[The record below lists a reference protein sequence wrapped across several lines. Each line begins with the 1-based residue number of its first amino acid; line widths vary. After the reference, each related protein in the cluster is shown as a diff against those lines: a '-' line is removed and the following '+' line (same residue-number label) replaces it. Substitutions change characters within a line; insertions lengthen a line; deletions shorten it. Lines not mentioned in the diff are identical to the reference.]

1 MKHKLILFLLLL
13 CSMQYVVA
21 QSIRVTGTIQDE
33 DGEPVIGA
41 TVQVK
46 GTSQGTIS
54 DYDGNFAMEAP
65 QNATLLIS
73 YVGMA
78 SQEVKA
84 AATIRI
90 VMATDSKALDEVI
103 VVAYG
108 QQRKEAITGA
118 VSNLKAESIERRP
131 IASATAALEGQALG
145 VQVNNSYGEPGS
157 EPTIRIRGFTS
168 VNGSN
173 SPLYVVNGVPMG
185 GNMGDINPADIESL
199 TVLKDASS
207 AALYGNKAASGV
219 ILVTTKSGRIGEEAI
234 RINATISQGWYQ
246 RATKEYERLDAKQYM
261 ETYWES
267 NRNALYTGDTKG
279 KYNTYSD
286 ANADALELVRNGI
299 GENYNIFNKS
309 WENLFDANGKIT
321 AGTEILDGYKDDLDW
336 YEPIERTGNR
346 SQYGISASGGT
357 KKGAYY
363 MSLGYLNEEGFM
375 KKSSGERLTANL
387 KVDVK
392 PTSWL
397 KMGSTLNAS
406 NQYYNS
412 MTAGTGNSSSF
423 INPFYFARNMAPVYP
438 VHLHDPATGAYVLDG
453 DKNKIYD
460 SGEGGRGQSSSRHN
474 VWETELDQDKTYRTT
489 IDGTAYADII
499 LPHNFTVT
507 LKGNLNLRNSANK
520 AYNNSI
526 IGDGSGAGGRMSKT
540 DYRYR
545 NMMFQQLVNWRQTFK
560 EKHSVEVMVGHEN
573 FNYKY
578 DYDYVYK
585 SSEKFANLMELSNF
599 ATMTTISGY
608 QSGYKT
614 EGFLSRAAYNYDQTY
629 FVEGSFRRDGS
640 SRFHKDH
647 RWGNFWSLGGSW
659 IASNEAFIRQF
670 DWINYLKL
678 RAGYGEVGQEASV
691 GYYAWMALYGST
703 INGGDG
709 AYYKSQNEASD
720 ITWET
725 SRSASFALE
734 TNLFKRLN
742 LSVEYYQ
749 RGSSNLLF
757 DVNLPSSMGSV
768 STGDT
773 RPTITKNFGTLVNKG
788 WEIGINGDVIKMKDF
803 NWNLGVNLN
812 TLNNKIKKLPEE
824 YGGKGSING
833 TKRYFEGH
841 SIYDFWM
848 YQFEGIDLSNGRSLY
863 RIDDENYYVK
873 GTTTEIEG
881 KTELTEDFTVIDGK
895 PYVYNTT
902 YAVKDWSGSSIPKL
916 FGSFTTSLRYRSFEL
931 SGLFTYQIG
940 GKMIDY
946 SYNPLMSFGTTPSA
960 LHVDVLKGWKPEDA
974 SVGIDPNGT
983 PTINTALSSYN
994 NSTSSRHLISS
1005 DYFVV
1010 KNVTLSYAI
1019 PRKVL
1024 KPIGL
1029 NGVTLSLS
1037 GENLAIFTK
1046 RQGMNPQ
1053 QSFNGTNYNAYVPA
1067 RVITF
1072 GLNLNF

>member
-21 QSIRVTGTIQDE
+21 QSVRVTGTIQDE
-33 DGEPVIGA
+33 EGEPVIGA
-41 TVQVK
+41 TIQVK

-54 DYDGNFAMEAP
+54 DYDGKFELQAA

-73 YVGMA
+73 YVGMVA
-78 SQEVKA
+78 QELKVSPSM
-84 AATIRI
+84 RI
-90 VMATDSKALDEVI
+90 VMAADSKTLDEVI

-118 VSNLKAESIERRP
+118 VSNLKSEAIERRP

-145 VQVNNSYGEPGS
+145 VQVNNSYGEPGA
-157 EPTIRIRGFTS
+157 EATVRIRGFTS

-173 SPLYVVNGVPMG
+173 TPLYVVNGVPMG
-185 GNMGDINPADIESL
+185 GNMSDINPADIESL

-234 RINATISQGWYQ
+234 RVNASISQGWYQ
-246 RATKEYERLDAKQYM
+246 RAMPDYDRLNPQQYM
-261 ETYWES
+261 ETYWEA

-279 KYNTYSD
+279 KYNSYSD
-286 ANADALELVRNGI
+286 ANKDVLDVVRNGI

-309 WENLFDANGKIT
+309 WENLFDANGKIA
-321 AGTEILDGYKDDLDW
+321 AGTDILDGYKDDLDW

-346 SQYGISASGGT
+346 TQYGVNASGGT

-375 KKSSGERLTANL
+375 LKSSGERLTANV
-387 KVDVK
+387 KVDVN
-392 PTSWL
+392 PVSWL
-397 KMGSTLNAS
+397 KMGVTLNAS

-412 MTAGTGNSSSF
+412 MTAGTGDTNAF

-438 VHLHDPATGAYVLDG
+438 IHMHDPATGAYLLDNNG
-453 DKNKIYD
+453 NKRYD
-460 SGEGGRGQSSSRHN
+460 AGEGRGQSSSRHN

-499 LPHNFTVT
+499 LPYNFTVT
-507 LKGNLNLRNSANK
+507 LKGNMNMRNSSNK
-520 AYNNSI
+520 TYNNST
-526 IGDGSGAGGRMSKT
+526 IGDGAGSIGRMSKT

-545 NMMFQQLVNWRQTFK
+545 NMMFQQLVNWQQTFN
-560 EKHSVEVMVGHEN
+560 EKHHVEFLVGHEN
-573 FNYKY
+573 FDYKY
-578 DYDYVYK
+578 DYDYQYK
-585 SSEKFANLMELSNF
+585 TGEKFANMMELSNF
-599 ATMTTISGY
+599 ATMTSITGY

-670 DWINYLKL
+670 EWIDYLKL

-703 INGGDG
+703 VNGGDG
-709 AYYKSQNEASD
+709 AYYKTQNEAKD

-734 TNLFKRLN
+734 ANLFKRLN
-742 LSVEYYQ
+742 FSVEYYQ
-749 RGSSNLLF
+749 RGSANLLF
-757 DVNLPSSMGSV
+757 AVNLPSSMGSV
-768 STGDT
+768 STSEV
-773 RPTITKNFGTLVNKG
+773 RPTVTKNFGTLVNKG
-788 WEIGINGDVIKMKDF
+788 WEIGIDGDIVKTKDF

-812 TLNNKIKKLPEE
+812 TLINELKKLPEE
-824 YGGKGSING
+824 YGGEGMING
-833 TKRYFEGH
+833 TKRYLEGH

-848 YQFEGIDLSNGRSLY
+848 YQFEGIDMSNGRSLY
-863 RIDDENYYVK
+863 RMDDERYYVE
-873 GTTTEIEG
+873 GTTTETDG
-881 KTELTEDFTVIDGK
+881 KSKVTEDFTVIDGK

-902 YAVKDWSGSSIPKL
+902 YAVKDWSGSAIPKL
-916 FGSFTTSLRYRSFEL
+916 YGSFTTSLRYKDFEL
-931 SGLFTYQIG
+931 SGLFTFQTG

-946 SYNPLMSFGTTPSA
+946 SYNSLMNAGSTPSA
-960 LHVDVLKGWKPEDA
+960 LHVDILNAWRPENASTGVDPKG
-974 SVGIDPNGT
+974 I
-983 PTINTALSSYN
+983 PTINTALASYN
-994 NSTSSRHLISS
+994 NSTSDRHLISS
-1005 DYFVV
+1005 DYLTV
-1010 KNVTLSYAI
+1010 KNVTLSYRL
-1019 PRKVL
+1019 PRTVL

-1029 NGVTLSLS
+1029 KGVTLSVA
-1037 GENLAIFTK
+1037 GENLAIFTAK
-1046 RQGMNPQ
+1046 KGMNPQ
-1053 QSFNGTNYNAYVPA
+1053 QSFSGTNYNAYVPA

>member
-78 SQEVKA
+78 SQELKA
-84 AATIRI
+84 AATMRI

-145 VQVNNSYGEPGS
+145 VQVNNSFGEPGS
-157 EPTIRIRGFTS
+157 EPSIRIRGFTS
-168 VNGSN
+168 VNGTS

-185 GNMGDINPADIESL
+185 GNMSDINPADIESL

-219 ILVTTKSGRIGEEAI
+219 ILITTKSGRIGEEAI
-234 RINATISQGWYQ
+234 RINASISQGWYQ
-246 RATKEYERLDAKQYM
+246 RAMKEYERLDAKQYM
-261 ETYWES
+261 EAYWES
-267 NRNALYTGDTKG
+267 RRNALHTDNPTK
-279 KYNTYSD
+279 YPSYAD
-286 ANADALELVRNGI
+286 ANVDALNLVRNGV

-309 WENLFDANGKIT
+309 WEDLFDANGKIS
-321 AGTEILDGYKDDLDW
+321 AGTEILDGYKGDLDW

-346 SQYGISASGGT
+346 SQYGINASGGT

-363 MSLGYLNEEGFM
+363 MSLGYLSEEGFM
-375 KKSSGERLTANL
+375 KKSSGERITANL

-397 KMGSTLNAS
+397 KMGITMNAS
-406 NQYYNS
+406 SQEYNT
-412 MTAGTGNSSSF
+412 MTADAGSAGSY
-423 INPFYFARNMAPVYP
+423 INPFNFARNMAPIYP
-438 VHLHDPATGAYVLDG
+438 VHLHDPATGDYVLDAN
-453 DKNKIYD
+453 KNRQYD
-460 SGEGGRGQSSSRHN
+460 SGGSGRPQANSRHN
-474 VWETELDQDKTYRTT
+474 VWETELDKDKTYRTT
-489 IDGTAYADII
+489 TDMTAYADII
-499 LPHNFTVT
+499 LPYNFTVT
-507 LKGNLNLRNSANK
+507 VKGNLNQRNVSHK
-520 AYNNSI
+520 TYNNAI
-526 IGDGSGAGGRMSKT
+526 IGDGAGSGGRMKKEDT
-540 DYRYR
+540 RYR
-545 NMMFQQLVNWRQTFK
+545 NYMFQQLLNWRKTYN
-560 EKHSVEVMVGHEN
+560 EKHSVEFLAGHEN
-573 FNYKY
+573 YYTNY
-578 DYDYVYK
+578 DYGYIYK
-585 SSEKFANLMELSNF
+585 TSEKFANLMELSNF
-599 ATMTTISGY
+599 ATMTSITGY
-608 QSGYKT
+608 QAGYRT
-614 EGFLSRAAYNYDQTY
+614 EGYLTRAAYNYDQTY
-629 FVEGSFRRDGS
+629 FVEGSFRRDAS

-647 RWGNFWSLGGSW
+647 RWGSFWSMGGSW
-659 IASNEAFIRQF
+659 IASNEEFIRQF
-670 DWINYLKL
+670 EWIDYLKL
-678 RAGYGEVGQEASV
+678 RAGYGEVGQESSV

-703 INGGDG
+703 VNGGDG
-709 AYYKSQNEASD
+709 AYYKSQNEAKD
-720 ITWET
+720 ITWES

-757 DVNLPSSMGSV
+757 SVNLPSSMGSV
-768 STGDT
+768 STGAT
-773 RPTITKNFGTLVNKG
+773 RPTVTKNFGTMVNRG
-788 WEIGINGDVIKMKDF
+788 WEFGLNGDVIKMKDF
-803 NWNLGVNLN
+803 NWKLGANINLLKNE
-812 TLNNKIKKLPEE
+812 IKDLPEE
-824 YGGKGSING
+824 YQGKGYISGVN
-833 TKRYFEGH
+833 RYLDGH
-841 SIYDFWM
+841 SRYDFWL
-848 YQFEGIDLSNGRSLY
+848 YQFAGIDKSNGRSLY
-863 RIDDENYYVK
+863 MINDEDYYV
-873 GTTTEIEG
+873 EG
-881 KTELTEDFTVIDGK
+881 HATDTDEKTKLKEDFTVIDGV

-902 YAVKDWSGSSIPKL
+902 YAKKDWSGTAIPKV
-916 FGSFTTSLRYRSFEL
+916 FGSFTTSFRYRDFEL
-931 SGLFTYQIG
+931 SGLFTYQMG

-946 SYNPLMSFGTTPSA
+946 SYNSLMSFGTSPSA
-960 LHVDVLKGWKPEDA
+960 LHVDILKSWRPEDA
-974 SVGIDPNGT
+974 STGVDPNGI
-983 PTINTALSSYN
+983 PTMNTTLSTFN
-994 NSTSSRHLISS
+994 NATSSRHLISS

-1010 KNVTLSYAI
+1010 KNVTLSYSI

-1024 KPIGL
+1024 KQIGL
-1029 NGVTLSLS
+1029 NGVTLSAS

-1046 RQGMNPQ
+1046 KQGMNPQ
-1053 QSFNGTNYNAYVPA
+1053 QSFGGTSNNAYVPA

>member
-21 QSIRVTGTIQDE
+21 QSVRVTGTIQDE
-33 DGEPVIGA
+33 EGEPVIGA
-41 TVQVK
+41 TIQVK

-54 DYDGNFAMEAP
+54 DYDGKFELQAA

-73 YVGMA
+73 YVGMVA
-78 SQEVKA
+78 QELKVSPSM
-84 AATIRI
+84 RI
-90 VMATDSKALDEVI
+90 VMAADSKTLDEVI

-118 VSNLKAESIERRP
+118 VSNLKSEAIERRP

-145 VQVNNSYGEPGS
+145 VQVNNSYGEPGA
-157 EPTIRIRGFTS
+157 EATIRIRGFTS

-173 SPLYVVNGVPMG
+173 APLYVVNGVPMG
-185 GNMGDINPADIESL
+185 GSMSDINPADIESL

-234 RINATISQGWYQ
+234 RINANISQGWYQ
-246 RATKEYERLDAKQYM
+246 RAMKDYKRLDAKQYM
-261 ETYWES
+261 EAYWES

-279 KYNTYSD
+279 KYNTYTD
-286 ANADALELVRNGI
+286 ANADALEVVRNGV

-309 WENLFDANGKIT
+309 WDNLFDANGKIA

-336 YEPIERTGNR
+336 YDPIERTGNR
-346 SQYGISASGGT
+346 SQYGINASGGT

-397 KMGSTLNAS
+397 KMGSTINAS
-406 NQYYNS
+406 TQYYNS
-412 MTAGTGNSSSF
+412 MTGDTDSNNSY
-423 INPFYFARNMAPVYP
+423 INPFYFARNMAPIYP
-438 VHLHDPATGAYVLDG
+438 VHLHDPATGAYVLDLYG
-453 DKNKIYD
+453 NQQYD
-460 SGEGGRGQSSSRHN
+460 SGSSGRGQNSNRHI
-474 VWETELDQDKTYRTT
+474 VWETELNQDKKYRTT
-489 IDGTAYADII
+489 VDGTAYADIM
-499 LPHNFTVT
+499 LPYNFTVT
-507 LKGNLNLRNSANK
+507 LKGNMNMKNYSNK
-520 AYNNSI
+520 TYNNAI
-526 IGDGSGAGGRMSKT
+526 IGDGAGSGGRMSKT
-540 DYRYR
+540 DHRYR
-545 NMMFQQLVNWRQTFK
+545 TVVFQQLVNWHQTFK
-560 EKHSVEVMVGHEN
+560 EKHSVEVLVGHES
-573 FNYKY
+573 FSRKY
-578 DYDYVYK
+578 DYDYNYK
-585 SSEKFANLMELSNF
+585 TGEKFANMMELSNF
-599 ATMTTISGY
+599 ATMSSILGY
-608 QSGYKT
+608 QEGYKT

-670 DWINYLKL
+670 EWIDYLKL

-691 GYYAWMALYGST
+691 DYYAWMGLYNST
-703 INGGDG
+703 VNGGNG
-709 AYYKSQNEASD
+709 AYYKYQNEALD

-757 DVNLPSSMGSV
+757 DVNLPASMGSV
-768 STGDT
+768 NTGKE
-773 RPTITKNFGTLVNKG
+773 RPTVTKNFGTLVNKG
-788 WEIGINGDVIKMKDF
+788 WEIGIDGDIVKTKDF
-803 NWNLGVNLN
+803 NWNLGVNIN
-812 TLNNKIKKLPEE
+812 TLKNKIKKLPVE

-848 YQFEGIDLSNGRSLY
+848 YQFEGIDKSNGRSLY
-863 RIDDENYYVK
+863 RMDDEKYYVE
-873 GTTTEIEG
+873 GTTTETAG
-881 KTELTEDFTVIDGK
+881 KSKLTTDYTVIDGK

-902 YAVKDWSGSSIPKL
+902 YAVKDWSGSAIPDL
-916 FGSFTTSLRYRSFEL
+916 FGSFTTSFRYKGFEL
-931 SGLFTYQIG
+931 SGLFTYQVG

-946 SYNPLMSFGTTPSA
+946 SYNSLMSFGTSPSA
-960 LHVDVLKGWKPEDA
+960 LHVDVLKAWKHEDA
-974 SVGIDPNGT
+974 STGIDPNGI
-983 PTINTALSSYN
+983 PTINTTLSTYN
-994 NSTSSRHLISS
+994 NATSSRQLISS

-1029 NGVTLSLS
+1029 NGLTLSVA

-1046 RQGMNPQ
+1046 KQGMNPQ